1 MSHHEEHK
9 HGESS
14 RTKQQGKQ
22 VERPLEQQ
30 TMPVTDEASSACKHL
45 NHVEAS
51 LLEQYVAN
59 VLSELEREQIERQ
72 LAECDVCLEQFM
84 LVLEAD
90 MAESTATSEPHIAG
104 VVPGAS
110 LLNQAIELPDF
121 EQMGHRLSKQLFGA
135 SESEKQEQLS
145 VPGPFLQEKSYRR
158 RSWLQHPATHYTAA
172 AVITLL
178 LLGTGVL
185 NNISQELEKIDHS
198 RLQHKEEQLIRDK
211 EQRESSWS
219 QQMMNRTSLWLDG
232 IASKRFK

>member
-1 MSHHEEHK
+1 MSQHEEHK

-14 RTKQQGKQ
+14 RTKQQGKH
-22 VERPLEQQ
+22 V
-30 TMPVTDEASSACKHL
+30 

-59 VLSELEREQIERQ
+59 LLSEPEREQIERQ
-72 LAECDVCLEQFM
+72 LAGCDECLERFM
-84 LVLEAD
+84 YVLEAD
-90 MAESTATSEPHIAG
+90 MAGAEFTSKLHAE
-104 VVPGAS
+104 GAS
-110 LLNQAIELPDF
+110 PLNLAIELPDF
-121 EQMGHRLSKQLFGA
+121 EQMGSKLSRQLFGP
-135 SESEKQEQLS
+135 SESEKQQLS
-145 VPGPFLQEKSYRR
+145 MPGPFLQEKSFRR

-198 RLQHKEEQLIRDK
+198 RLQHKEEQFIRDK

>member
-9 HGESS
+9 HGDGSKP
-14 RTKQQGKQ
+14 KQQQREQG
-22 VERPLEQQ
+22 EQQ
-30 TMPVTDEASSACKHL
+30 IAPATSKASTPC

-59 VLSELEREQIERQ
+59 LLSDPEREQIERR
-72 LAECDVCLEQFM
+72 LAGCDACLERFM

-90 MAESTATSEPHIAG
+90 MAVSVRTPELHIAG
-104 VVPGAS
+104 AS
-110 LLNQAIELPDF
+110 PLNQTIKLPDF
-121 EQMGHRLSKQLFGA
+121 EQLGRVLSERLFGP
-135 SESEKQEQLS
+135 SELEKQEQQLS

-158 RSWLQHPATHYTAA
+158 KSWLQHPATHYSAA

-198 RLQHKEEQLIRDK
+198 RLQQKEEQHIRDT

-219 QQMMNRTSLWLDG
+219 QQMMNRTSHWLDG